1 MQYDKTARSLVHR
14 AFTLIELLVVIAI
27 IAILAAILFPVFAQA
42 KEAAKKTACLSN
54 TKQISLGLNMYIGDN
69 DDVYPGA
76 GQRIAMARNFPIG
89 NDVAERIPIDIQ
101 LLPYTKNDQIWNCP
115 SDGRQRADVN
125 SADLRWWDTDYRAK
139 KVPRSYSYV
148 AEIATKEKNGA
159 VDTNTGLSTWNNAPA
174 KTGKSAS
181 VVDQVSGTIALTENY
196 APGNATDVAYV
207 GSPHGAWLTGCDTW
221 KIAGRIPNGTGGN
234 TLPPGCPNGNTPTKG
249 HNDGS
254 NFVMCDS
261 SAKYRT
267 WGQIRARDFEMFK
280 LQKPALTGA
289 AWETP

>member
-1 MQYDKTARSLVHR
+1 MKTPRPALR

-54 TKQISLGLNMYIGDN
+54 SKQISLSLHMYIGDN

-76 GQRIAMARNFPIG
+76 GQRIKMERNFPLG

-101 LLPYTKNDQIWNCP
+101 LMPYSKNINIWSCP
-115 SDGRQRADVN
+115 SDGRARADVN
-125 SADLRWWDTDYRAK
+125 SADLRWWDTNYRAN
-139 KVPRSYSYV
+139 KVPRSYSFV
-148 AEIATKEKNGA
+148 AEITTRQANG
-159 VDTNTGLSTWNNAPA
+159 VDTNSGLSTWNNAPA

-181 VVDQVSGTIALTENY
+181 VVQETSNTIALVENY

-221 KIAGRIPNGTGGN
+221 KIAGRVPNGTGAN
-234 TLPPGCPNGNTPTKG
+234 TLPSGCPNGNTPTKG
-249 HNDGS
+249 HANGGS

-267 WGQIRARDFEMFK
+267 WGQVRAHDFEMFK
-280 LQKPALTGA
+280 LQKPELTGA